1 MQHIIW
7 SWGDSEMIDIIG
19 FFNGLIGSND
29 RRAFISSNIYNQ
41 MYILLSRRYRVLG
54 SDNAI
59 YNLDKYFYLVD
70 QAINEYDYSDIR
82 ETDIVLD
89 LGACVG
95 GFTLEVNNKV
105 DHVYAVEPLFI
116 DELCANLTLNNAKNV
131 DVFTCALGE
140 PDTVQHIT
148 FVDKTIDVP
157 CKSLSEII
165 LMCGGHV
172 DVLKIDCEGGEW
184 HIKPH
189 ELEGI
194 RRIEAEV
201 HSFNGEHQDDFRTML
216 HEIGYNVSVI
226 SRSKTTM
233 LLSASK

>member
-1 MQHIIW
+1 
-7 SWGDSEMIDIIG
+7 MIDIIG
-19 FFNGLIGSND
+19 FIKGLVGSND
-29 RRAFISSNIYNQ
+29 RMEFIYSNIYNQ
-41 MYILLSRRYRVLG
+41 MYILMSRRYKTLG
-54 SDNAI
+54 TENAI

-70 QAINEYDYSDIR
+70 QAIHEYDYTDIR
-82 ETDIVLD
+82 KTDIVLD
-89 LGACVG
+89 IGACVG
-95 GFTLEVNNKV
+95 GFTLEINNKV

-116 DELCANLTLNNAKNV
+116 DELCANLRLNHAENV
-131 DVFTCALGE
+131 AVFTCALGE
-140 PDTVQHIT
+140 TGTTQPIS

-165 LMCGGHV
+165 VLCGGHV

-189 ELEGI
+189 ELTGI

-201 HSFNGEHQDDFRTML
+201 HSFNGEHMDDFKTML
-216 HEIGYNVSVI
+216 QDCWYDVSVV

-233 LLSASK
+233 LLSARKCD